1 MNLRAYKLAAGPP
14 RVAGMTRDEAC
25 EHFRRRVLHLAR
37 RTCEAAGPT
46 CPYTPEDL
54 VGYGVIGLLEAFD
67 NFDGG
72 RGTDFTAYATR
83 HIAGRMLDA
92 VRSAGTTT
100 RRDRRVARE
109 LATATAKAKER
120 LGREP
125 SHAEIADQ
133 LGLDLDGYWR
143 ARGWVEPVQLVEV
156 AEAADPGAY
165 AVEPEAPVVM
175 TARDT
180 REALRAAL
188 LRLPERER
196 QVVLLYYSRDC
207 SLAEIGAI
215 LEVTPSRV
223 CQILAGARDRLR
235 KAIGREVGADDLQ
248 EGAA

>member
-1 MNLRAYKLAAGPP
+1 
-14 RVAGMTRDEAC
+14 MTREEAC
-25 EHFRRRVLHLAR
+25 ERYRRRVLHLAR

-46 CPYTPEDL
+46 CPYAPEDL

-67 NFDGG
+67 GFDDS
-72 RGTDFTAYATR
+72 RGSDFTAYATR

-92 VRSAGTTT
+92 VRSAGSVT

-109 LATATAKAKER
+109 IATAAAAVRER

-125 SHAEIADQ
+125 THAELADQ
-133 LGLDLDGYWR
+133 MGLDLDGYWR
-143 ARGWVEPVQLVEV
+143 ARGWTEAVQLVPVDE
-156 AEAADPGAY
+156 ESDADVY
-165 AVEPEAPVVM
+165 AREPEAPAVM
-175 TARDT
+175 TVHDT

-196 QVVLLYYSRDC
+196 QVVLLYYSRDA

-223 CQILAGARDRLR
+223 CQILSAARDRLR